1 MSYRNA
7 RRGAAISGAL
17 LFAVPLMDVLLLG
30 FSSAGPTHFIVGS
43 FGLALFAA
51 AWPDRL

>member
-17 LFAVPLMDVLLLG
+17 LFAVPLVDVLLG
-30 FSSAGPTHFIVGS
+30 YSSAGPTHFIVGS
-43 FGLALFAA
+43 FGLVLFAA
-51 AWPDRL
+51 AWPNRL